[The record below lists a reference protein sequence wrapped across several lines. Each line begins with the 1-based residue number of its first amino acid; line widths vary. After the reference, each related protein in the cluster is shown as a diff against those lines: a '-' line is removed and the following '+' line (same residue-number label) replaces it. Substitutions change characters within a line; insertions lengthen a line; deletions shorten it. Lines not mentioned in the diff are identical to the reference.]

1 MTKHEQKL
9 NYNEQQMQQQRNK
22 NATTMNKHQYMKKNV
37 DFQS

>member
-22 NATTMNKHQYMKKNV
+22 IQQKMQ
-37 DFQS
+37 QQ